1 MSGDGRLGEGAA
13 RGDADVR
20 PSREL
25 ARQLHALPA
34 AQYAFAVFGRRNV
47 RRVWRARHAMR
58 SIAWLA
64 EHNAGGGRVCL
75 RPATTACVLVED
87 ADADALE
94 ALAGDGLAPAVVV
107 DNGAGA
113 LQAWFRLGCA
123 PEPKVATRV
132 AKVLAARCG
141 ADAATAVF
149 DRFGLAAGFVLP
161 GAAGGDGPQALVRV
175 VEARGRV
182 AVRGEELVAEAE
194 EVLRRRAES
203 RAPAS
208 NGPGADERQ
217 APRPRHHPR
226 AFLGRELARLARR
239 YGADTDR
246 ARVLAAVAR
255 RMAVAGYE
263 RAEVVETL
271 AASRSVRR
279 LRPSHEAK
287 YAERVAAYAFGALRR
302 WPR

>member
-1 MSGDGRLGEGAA
+1 MSGAG
-13 RGDADVR
+13 

-64 EHNAGGGRVCL
+64 ERNALGGRVCL

-87 ADADALE
+87 AVWCALE

-107 DNGAGA
+107 ETGAGV

-123 PEPKVATRV
+123 PAPKVATRV
-132 AKVLAARCG
+132 AKMLAARSG
-141 ADAATAVF
+141 AEPATTAL
-149 DRFGLAAGFVLP
+149 DRFGLAAGFVHP
-161 GAAGGDGPQALVRV
+161 GAAGGDGASARVRV

-182 AVRGEELVAEAE
+182 AVRGDELVAEAE
-194 EVLRRRAES
+194 TELRRHAAS
-203 RAPAS
+203 RAP
-208 NGPGADERQ
+208 GPDED
-217 APRPRHHPR
+217 APPRPRDHPR

-239 YGADTDR
+239 YGPATDR
-246 ARVLAAVAR
+246 ARALSAAAR

-263 RAEVVETL
+263 RGEVVETL
-271 AASRSVRR
+271 AASRTVRR
-279 LRPSHEAK
+279 LRAGHEAE
-287 YAERVAAYAFGALRR
+287 YAERVAAYAFGAARR
-302 WPR
+302 RPR

>member
-1 MSGDGRLGEGAA
+1 MSGDGRPA
-13 RGDADVR
+13 
-20 PSREL
+20 REL

-34 AQYAFAVFGRRNV
+34 AQYTFAAFGRRNV

-64 EHNAGGGRVCL
+64 ERNALGGRVCL

-87 ADADALE
+87 ATADALE
-94 ALAGDGLAPAVVV
+94 ALARDGLAPAVVV

-113 LQAWFRLGCA
+113 LQAWFRLGCV
-123 PEPKVATRV
+123 PEPKVAMRV
-132 AKVLAARCG
+132 AKMLAARSG
-141 ADAATAVF
+141 AEPATAAF
-149 DRFGLAAGFVLP
+149 DRLGLAAGFVLP
-161 GAAGGDGPQALVRV
+161 PAAGGDGASARVRV

-194 EVLRRRAES
+194 ETIRRRAAS
-203 RAPAS
+203 RVPGPDEDAPS
-208 NGPGADERQ
+208 
-217 APRPRHHPR
+217 RPRDHPR

-239 YGADTDR
+239 YGAGTDR
-246 ARVLAAVAR
+246 ARALAAVAR

-263 RAEVVETL
+263 QAEVVETL

-279 LRPSHEAK
+279 LKAGHEAQ
-287 YAERVAAYAFGALRR
+287 YAERVAAYAFGAARR
-302 WPR
+302 RPR

>member
-1 MSGDGRLGEGAA
+1 MSG
-13 RGDADVR
+13 VR

-34 AQYAFAVFGRRNV
+34 AQYAFAVFGPRTV

-64 EHNAGGGRVCL
+64 ERNARGGRVCL

-123 PEPKVATRV
+123 PAPKVATRV

-141 ADAATAVF
+141 AEPTTAAF
-149 DRFGLAAGFVLP
+149 DRLGLAAGFALP
-161 GAAGGDGPQALVRV
+161 AAGGDGASPRVRV
-175 VEARGRV
+175 LEARGRV

-194 EVLRRRAES
+194 ETLRRRAGAC
-203 RAPAS
+203 AP
-208 NGPGADERQ
+208 GPDED
-217 APRPRHHPR
+217 APPRPPM
-226 AFLGRELARLARR
+226 AF
-239 YGADTDR
+239 
-246 ARVLAAVAR
+246 VLA
-255 RMAVAGYE
+255 
-263 RAEVVETL
+263 
-271 AASRSVRR
+271 
-279 LRPSHEAK
+279 
-287 YAERVAAYAFGALRR
+287 
-302 WPR
+302 

>member
-1 MSGDGRLGEGAA
+1 MSG
-13 RGDADVR
+13 VR

-34 AQYAFAVFGRRNV
+34 AQYAFAVFGARTV
-47 RRVWRARHAMR
+47 RRVWRARHAAR

-64 EHNAGGGRVCL
+64 ERNARGGRVCL

-123 PEPKVATRV
+123 PAPKVATRV

-141 ADAATAVF
+141 AEPTTAAF
-149 DRFGLAAGFVLP
+149 DRLGLAAGFANP
-161 GAAGGDGPQALVRV
+161 AAAGGDGAWPRVRV
-175 VEARGRV
+175 LEARGRV

-194 EVLRRRAES
+194 AALRRRDAL
-203 RAPAS
+203 RAPDS
-208 NGPGADERQ
+208 DEGP

-239 YGADTDR
+239 YGAGTDR
-246 ARVLAAVAR
+246 ARALAAAAR
-255 RMAVAGYE
+255 RMALAGY
-263 RAEVVETL
+263 ALPEVVETL
-271 AASRSVRR
+271 AASRAVRR
-279 LRPSHEAK
+279 LEAGREAE
-287 YAERVAAYAFGALRR
+287 YAERVAAYAFGAARR
-302 WPR
+302 RPR

>member
-1 MSGDGRLGEGAA
+1 MSGDGRPA
-13 RGDADVR
+13 
-20 PSREL
+20 REL
-25 ARQLHALPA
+25 ARQLNALPA
-34 AQYAFAVFGRRNV
+34 AQYAFAVFGPRTV

-64 EHNAGGGRVCL
+64 ERNALGGRVCL

-87 ADADALE
+87 AAWGALE

-107 DNGAGA
+107 ESGTGA

-132 AKVLAARCG
+132 AKVLAARSG
-141 ADAATAVF
+141 AEPATAAF
-149 DRFGLAAGFVLP
+149 DRLGLAAGFVHP
-161 GAAGGDGPQALVRV
+161 GAPGRDGASARVRI

-194 EVLRRRAES
+194 ETLRRRAES
-203 RAPAS
+203 RAPPS
-208 NGPGADERQ
+208 DGPRVDERPG
-217 APRPRHHPR
+217 PRPRHHPR

-239 YGADTDR
+239 YGAGTDR
-246 ARVLAAVAR
+246 ARALAAVAR

-279 LRPSHEAK
+279 LKAGREAQ
-287 YAERVAAYAFGALRR
+287 YAERVAAYAFGAARR
-302 WPR
+302 TPR

>member
-1 MSGDGRLGEGAA
+1 MS
-13 RGDADVR
+13 DVR

-47 RRVWRARHAMR
+47 RRVWRARHAER

-64 EHNAGGGRVCL
+64 ERNALGGRVCL

-107 DNGAGA
+107 ENGAGA

-123 PEPKVATRV
+123 PEPKVATHV
-132 AKVLAARCG
+132 ARVLAARAG
-141 ADAATAVF
+141 AEPVTAAF
-149 DRFGLAAGFVLP
+149 DRLGLAAGFPLP
-161 GAAGGDGPQALVRV
+161 GAAARVRV

-182 AVRGEELVAEAE
+182 AVRADELVAEAE
-194 EVLRRRAES
+194 ETLRRRAAT
-203 RAPAS
+203 RAP
-208 NGPGADERQ
+208 GPDED
-217 APRPRHHPR
+217 APTRPRDHPR
-226 AFLGRELARLARR
+226 SFLARELARLARR
-239 YGADTDR
+239 YGADADR
-246 ARVLAAVAR
+246 ARALAAAAR

-263 RAEVVETL
+263 RAEVVETFTR
-271 AASRSVRR
+271 SRSVRR
-279 LRPSHEAK
+279 WKAGGEAK
-287 YAERVAAYAFGALRR
+287 YAERVAAYAFGAKRR
-302 WPR
+302 TPR

>member
-1 MSGDGRLGEGAA
+1 MSG
-13 RGDADVR
+13 AD

-64 EHNAGGGRVCL
+64 ERNALGGRVCL

-87 ADADALE
+87 AHADALE

-107 DNGAGA
+107 ENGTGA
-113 LQAWFRLGCA
+113 LQAWFRLGMA
-123 PEPKVATRV
+123 PEPKVAAVV

-141 ADAATAVF
+141 AEPAAAAF
-149 DRFGLAAGFVLP
+149 DRLGLAAGFVLP
-161 GAAGGDGPQALVRV
+161 GAVDGNGHPARVRV

-194 EVLRRRAES
+194 EAVRRRPEG
-203 RAPAS
+203 RAP
-208 NGPGADERQ
+208 GPDEDPP
-217 APRPRHHPR
+217 PRPRDHPR
-226 AFLGRELARLARR
+226 AFLARELARLARR
-239 YGADTDR
+239 YGAATDR
-246 ARVLAAVAR
+246 ARALAAVAR

-279 LRPSHEAK
+279 LRAGHEAE
-287 YAERVAAYAFGALRR
+287 YAERVADYAFGAARR
-302 WPR
+302 RPR

>member
-1 MSGDGRLGEGAA
+1 MNGDGRLGEGAA

-64 EHNAGGGRVCL
+64 ERNALGGRVCL

-87 ADADALE
+87 AHADALE
-94 ALAGDGLAPAVVV
+94 ALAGEGLAPAVVV

-113 LQAWFRLGCA
+113 LQAWFRLGMA
-123 PEPKVATRV
+123 PEPKVANRV
-132 AKVLAARCG
+132 AKMLAARCG
-141 ADAATAVF
+141 GEPATAAF
-149 DRFGLAAGFVLP
+149 DRLGLAAGFVLP
-161 GAAGGDGPQALVRV
+161 AAGGDGASARVRV

-194 EVLRRRAES
+194 ETLRRRAAS
-203 RAPAS
+203 RAP
-208 NGPGADERQ
+208 GPDED
-217 APRPRHHPR
+217 APPRPRDHPR
-226 AFLGRELARLARR
+226 AFLVRELARLARR

-246 ARVLAAVAR
+246 ARALASAAR
-255 RMAVAGYE
+255 RMVVAGYE

-271 AASRSVRR
+271 AGSRSVRK
-279 LRPSHEAK
+279 LRAGDEAR
-287 YAERVAAYAFGALRR
+287 YAERAAAHAFGAARR
-302 WPR
+302 RPR

>member
-1 MSGDGRLGEGAA
+1 MSG
-13 RGDADVR
+13 AD

-34 AQYAFAVFGRRNV
+34 AQYAFAVFRPRNL

-64 EHNAGGGRVCL
+64 ERNALGGRVCL

-87 ADADALE
+87 ADADLLE
-94 ALAGDGLAPAVVV
+94 ALGRDGLAPAVVV

-132 AKVLAARCG
+132 AKLLAARCG
-141 ADAATAVF
+141 GAPAAAAF
-149 DRFGLAAGFVLP
+149 DRMGLAAGFVLP
-161 GAAGGDGPQALVRV
+161 AAAGGEGASARVRV

-182 AVRGEELVAEAE
+182 AVRGDEAGG
-194 EVLRRRAES
+194 R
-203 RAPAS
+203 
-208 NGPGADERQ
+208 GPGDASPARGAKRTRPGRRC
-217 APRPRHHPR
+217 APRPRDAPR

-239 YGADTDR
+239 YGPGTDR
-246 ARVLAAVAR
+246 ARALAAVAR

-271 AASRSVRR
+271 AASRSVRK
-279 LRPSHEAK
+279 LRAGGEAE
-287 YAERVAAYAFGALRR
+287 YAERVAAYAFGAKRR
-302 WPR
+302 RPR

>member
-1 MSGDGRLGEGAA
+1 MSAP
-13 RGDADVR
+13 R
-20 PSREL
+20 PAREL
-25 ARQLHALPA
+25 ARQLNALPA
-34 AQYAFAVFGRRNV
+34 AQYAFAVFGARTV
-47 RRVWRARHAMR
+47 RRVWRASHAMR

-64 EHNAGGGRVCL
+64 ERNARGGRVCL

-94 ALAGDGLAPAVVV
+94 ALAGEGLAPAVVV

-141 ADAATAVF
+141 AEPATAAF
-149 DRFGLAAGFVLP
+149 DRFGLAGGFVHR
-161 GAAGGDGPQALVRV
+161 GAAGGDGASLAVCV

-194 EVLRRRAES
+194 ETLRRRAGA
-203 RAPAS
+203 RAP
-208 NGPGADERQ
+208 GPDED
-217 APRPRHHPR
+217 APPRPRDHPR

-239 YGADTDR
+239 YGAGTDR
-246 ARVLAAVAR
+246 ARALAAVAR

-263 RAEVVETL
+263 QAEVVETL

-279 LRPSHEAK
+279 LKAGHEAQ
-287 YAERVAAYAFGALRR
+287 YAERVAAYAFGAARR
-302 WPR
+302 RPR

>member
-64 EHNAGGGRVCL
+64 ERNAGGGRVCL

-107 DNGAGA
+107 ESGAGA
-113 LQAWFRLGCA
+113 LQAWFRLGVA

-132 AKVLAARCG
+132 AKMLAARSG
-141 ADAATAVF
+141 AEPATTAL
-149 DRFGLAAGFVLP
+149 DRFGLAAGFVHP
-161 GAAGGDGPQALVRV
+161 GAAGGDGASARVRV

-182 AVRGEELVAEAE
+182 AVRGDELVAEAE
-194 EVLRRRAES
+194 TELRRHAAS
-203 RAPAS
+203 RAP
-208 NGPGADERQ
+208 GPDED
-217 APRPRHHPR
+217 APPRPRDHPR
-226 AFLGRELARLARR
+226 AFLARELARLARR
-239 YGADTDR
+239 YGAGTER
-246 ARVLAAVAR
+246 ARALAAAAR

-271 AASRSVRR
+271 AASRTVRR
-279 LRPSHEAK
+279 LKAGHEAE
-287 YAERVAAYAFGALRR
+287 YAERVAAYAFAEARR
-302 WPR
+302 RPR

>member
-1 MSGDGRLGEGAA
+1 MSGAGRLGEGAA
-13 RGDADVR
+13 PGDADVR

-34 AQYAFAVFGRRNV
+34 AQYAFAVFRPRNL

-58 SIAWLA
+58 SIDWLA
-64 EHNAGGGRVCL
+64 ERNALGGRVCL

-94 ALAGDGLAPAVVV
+94 AIEGDGLAPAVVV

-113 LQAWFRLGCA
+113 LQAWFRLGVA

-132 AKVLAARCG
+132 AKMLAARSG
-141 ADAATAVF
+141 AEPATAAF
-149 DRFGLAAGFVLP
+149 DRFGLAAGFVYRP
-161 GAAGGDGPQALVRV
+161 AAGGDGAGPRVRV

-194 EVLRRRAES
+194 ETLRRRLAA
-203 RAPAS
+203 RAP
-208 NGPGADERQ
+208 GPGPDED
-217 APRPRHHPR
+217 APPRPRDHPR

-239 YGADTDR
+239 YGAGIDR
-246 ARVLAAVAR
+246 ARALAAAAR

-271 AASRSVRR
+271 AASRNVRR
-279 LRPSHEAK
+279 LKAGHEAQ
-287 YAERVAAYAFGALRR
+287 YAERVAAYAFGAARR
-302 WPR
+302 TPR

>member
-1 MSGDGRLGEGAA
+1 MSGAG
-13 RGDADVR
+13 

-34 AQYAFAVFGRRNV
+34 AQYAFAVFRPRNL

-64 EHNAGGGRVCL
+64 ERNALGGRVCL

-132 AKVLAARCG
+132 AKLLAARCG
-141 ADAATAVF
+141 GAPATAAF
-149 DRFGLAAGFVLP
+149 DRLGLAAGFVLP
-161 GAAGGDGPQALVRV
+161 AAAGGDGTGTPVRV

-182 AVRGEELVAEAE
+182 AVRGDELVAEAE
-194 EVLRRRAES
+194 ETLRRRAS
-203 RAPAS
+203 QSAP
-208 NGPGADERQ
+208 GPDAD
-217 APRPRHHPR
+217 APPRPRDAPR

-239 YGADTDR
+239 YGAATDR
-246 ARVLAAVAR
+246 ARALAAVAR

-279 LRPSHEAK
+279 LKAGHEAE
-287 YAERVAAYAFGALRR
+287 YAERVAAYAFAAARR
-302 WPR
+302 RPR

>member
-1 MSGDGRLGEGAA
+1 MSGAG
-13 RGDADVR
+13 

-34 AQYAFAVFGRRNV
+34 AQYAFAVFRPRNL

-58 SIAWLA
+58 SIDWLA
-64 EHNAGGGRVCL
+64 ERNAHGGRVCL

-113 LQAWFRLGCA
+113 LQAWFRLGVA

-132 AKVLAARCG
+132 VKMLAARSG
-141 ADAATAVF
+141 AHPATAAF
-149 DRFGLAAGFVLP
+149 DRLGLAAGFVLP
-161 GAAGGDGPQALVRV
+161 GAAGGDGPLALVRV

-182 AVRGEELVAEAE
+182 AVRGEELVTEAE
-194 EVLRRRAES
+194 EVLRQRAAS
-203 RAPAS
+203 RALAS
-208 NGPGADERQ
+208 DGPGPDED
-217 APRPRHHPR
+217 APPRPRDPPR

-239 YGADTDR
+239 YGPATDR
-246 ARVLAAVAR
+246 ARALAAVAR

-263 RAEVVETL
+263 RGEVVETL

-279 LRPSHEAK
+279 LRAGHEAE
-287 YAERVAAYAFGALRR
+287 YAERVAAYAFGASRR
-302 WPR
+302 RPR

>member
-1 MSGDGRLGEGAA
+1 MSGAGRIGEAVA

-25 ARQLHALPA
+25 ARQLNALPA
-34 AQYAFAVFGRRNV
+34 AQYAFAAFGRRNV

-64 EHNAGGGRVCL
+64 ERNALGGRVCL

-107 DNGAGA
+107 ENGAGA
-113 LQAWFRLGCA
+113 LQAWFRLGRA
-123 PEPKVATRV
+123 PAPKVATHV
-132 AKVLAARCG
+132 AKVLAERAG
-141 ADAATAVF
+141 AEPATAAF
-149 DRFGLAAGFVLP
+149 DRLGLAAGFVLP
-161 GAAGGDGPQALVRV
+161 PGAAGGDGAAARVRV

-182 AVRGEELVAEAE
+182 AVRGDELVAEAE
-194 EVLRRRAES
+194 ATVRGRLAAHTPGPDED
-203 RAPAS
+203 AP
-208 NGPGADERQ
+208 
-217 APRPRHHPR
+217 PRPRDHPR
-226 AFLGRELARLARR
+226 SFLARELARLARR

-246 ARVLAAVAR
+246 ARALAAAAR

-263 RAEVVETL
+263 RAEVVETF

-279 LRPSHEAK
+279 WKAGHEAA
-287 YAERVAAYAFGALRR
+287 YAERVAAYAFGAKRR
-302 WPR
+302 TPR

>member
-1 MSGDGRLGEGAA
+1 MSAP
-13 RGDADVR
+13 R
-20 PSREL
+20 PAREL
-25 ARQLHALPA
+25 ARQLNALPA
-34 AQYAFAVFGRRNV
+34 AQYAFAVFGARTV
-47 RRVWRARHAMR
+47 RRVWRASHAMR

-64 EHNAGGGRVCL
+64 ERNARGGRVCL

-94 ALAGDGLAPAVVV
+94 ALAGEGLAPAVVV

-141 ADAATAVF
+141 AEPATAAF
-149 DRFGLAAGFVLP
+149 DRFGLAAGFVHP
-161 GAAGGDGPQALVRV
+161 AAAGGDGASLAVCV

-194 EVLRRRAES
+194 ETLRRRAGA
-203 RAPAS
+203 RAP
-208 NGPGADERQ
+208 GPDED
-217 APRPRHHPR
+217 APPRPRDHPR

-239 YGADTDR
+239 YGAGTDR
-246 ARVLAAVAR
+246 ARALAAVAR
-255 RMAVAGYE
+255 RMAVAGY
-263 RAEVVETL
+263 ALPEVVETL
-271 AASRSVRR
+271 AASRTVRR
-279 LRPSHEAK
+279 LKAGHEAE
-287 YAERVAAYAFGALRR
+287 YAERVAAYAFGAARR
-302 WPR
+302 RPR

>member
-1 MSGDGRLGEGAA
+1 MSG
-13 RGDADVR
+13 AD

-25 ARQLHALPA
+25 ARQLNALPA
-34 AQYAFAVFGRRNV
+34 AQYAFAVFRPRNL

-64 EHNAGGGRVCL
+64 ERNALGGRVCL

-132 AKVLAARCG
+132 AKMLAARCG
-141 ADAATAVF
+141 GTPAAAAF
-149 DRFGLAAGFVLP
+149 DRLGLAAGFVLP
-161 GAAGGDGPQALVRV
+161 AATGGDGAGTPVRV

-182 AVRGEELVAEAE
+182 AGRGEELVAEAE
-194 EVLRRRAES
+194 LRRRAAS
-203 RAPAS
+203 RAP
-208 NGPGADERQ
+208 GPDAD
-217 APRPRHHPR
+217 AHPRPRDPAR

-239 YGADTDR
+239 YGPGTDR
-246 ARVLAAVAR
+246 ARALAAVAR

-271 AASRSVRR
+271 AASRAVRR
-279 LRPSHEAK
+279 LNAGREAE
-287 YAERVAAYAFGALRR
+287 YAERVAAYAFAEKRR
-302 WPR
+302 RPR

>member
-1 MSGDGRLGEGAA
+1 MSG
-13 RGDADVR
+13 DVR

-25 ARQLHALPA
+25 ARQLNALPA

-47 RRVWRARHAMR
+47 RRVWRARHALR

-64 EHNAGGGRVCL
+64 ERNAGGARVCL

-107 DNGAGA
+107 ETGAGA

-123 PEPKVATRV
+123 PAPKVATRV
-132 AKVLAARCG
+132 AKMLAARSG
-141 ADAATAVF
+141 AEPASAAF

-161 GAAGGDGPQALVRV
+161 GAAGGDGVSPRVRV

-194 EVLRRRAES
+194 ETLRRRLAA
-203 RAPAS
+203 RAP
-208 NGPGADERQ
+208 GPDED
-217 APRPRHHPR
+217 APPRPRDHPR

-239 YGADTDR
+239 YGPATDR
-246 ARVLAAVAR
+246 ARALSAAVR

-263 RAEVVETL
+263 RGEVVETL

-279 LRPSHEAK
+279 LKTGGEAE
-287 YAERVAAYAFGALRR
+287 YAERVAAYAFGAARR
-302 WPR
+302 RPR

>member
-1 MSGDGRLGEGAA
+1 MSGAGT
-13 RGDADVR
+13 
-20 PSREL
+20 SREL
-25 ARQLHALPA
+25 ARQLNALPA
-34 AQYAFAVFGRRNV
+34 AQYAFAVFRPRNL

-64 EHNAGGGRVCL
+64 ERNALGGRVCL

-132 AKVLAARCG
+132 AKMLAARCG
-141 ADAATAVF
+141 GAPATAAF
-149 DRFGLAAGFVLP
+149 DRLGLAAGFVLP
-161 GAAGGDGPQALVRV
+161 PAAGGDGAGTPVRV

-182 AVRGEELVAEAE
+182 AVRGGELVAEAE
-194 EVLRRRAES
+194 LRRRAAS
-203 RAPAS
+203 RAP
-208 NGPGADERQ
+208 GPDADAR
-217 APRPRHHPR
+217 PRPRDAPR

-239 YGADTDR
+239 YGPGTDR
-246 ARVLAAVAR
+246 ARALAAVAR
-255 RMAVAGYE
+255 RMVVAGYE

-279 LRPSHEAK
+279 LKAGAEAA
-287 YAERVAAYAFGALRR
+287 YAERVAAYAFAAARR
-302 WPR
+302 RPR

>member
-1 MSGDGRLGEGAA
+1 MSGAGRLGEGGA

-64 EHNAGGGRVCL
+64 ERNAGGGRVCL

-113 LQAWFRLGCA
+113 LQAWFRLGSA
-123 PEPKVATRV
+123 PAPKVATRV
-132 AKVLAARCG
+132 AKMLAARSG
-141 ADAATAVF
+141 AEPATAAF
-149 DRFGLAAGFVLP
+149 DRLGLAAGFVLP
-161 GAAGGDGPQALVRV
+161 GAASGDGDRPRVRV

-182 AVRGEELVAEAE
+182 AVRGDELVAEAE
-194 EVLRRRAES
+194 ETLRRRLAS
-203 RAPAS
+203 RAP
-208 NGPGADERQ
+208 GPDED
-217 APRPRHHPR
+217 APPRPRDHPR
-226 AFLGRELARLARR
+226 VFLARELARLARR
-239 YGADTDR
+239 YGAGSER
-246 ARVLAAVAR
+246 ARALAAAAR

-279 LRPSHEAK
+279 LRPGGEAQ
-287 YAERVAAYAFGALRR
+287 YAERVAAYAFGAARR
-302 WPR
+302 TPR

>member
-1 MSGDGRLGEGAA
+1 MSGAGRLGEAVA
-13 RGDADVR
+13 RGNADVR

-34 AQYAFAVFGRRNV
+34 AQYAFAAFGRRNV
-47 RRVWRARHAMR
+47 RRVWRARHALR

-64 EHNAGGGRVCL
+64 ERNALGGRVCL

-107 DNGAGA
+107 ENGAGA

-123 PEPKVATRV
+123 PEPKVAAHV
-132 AKVLAARCG
+132 AKVLAARSG
-141 ADAATAVF
+141 AEPATAAF
-149 DRFGLAAGFVLP
+149 DRLGLAAGFPLP
-161 GAAGGDGPQALVRV
+161 GAAARVRV

-182 AVRGEELVAEAE
+182 AVRADELVAEAE
-194 EVLRRRAES
+194 EAVRGRLAARV
-203 RAPAS
+203 P
-208 NGPGADERQ
+208 GPHEDAR
-217 APRPRHHPR
+217 PRPRDHPR
-226 AFLGRELARLARR
+226 SFLARELARLARR

-246 ARVLAAVAR
+246 ARALAAAAR

-271 AASRSVRR
+271 AGSRSVRR
-279 LRPSHEAK
+279 LKAGGEAA
-287 YAERVAAYAFGALRR
+287 YAERVAAYAFGAKRR
-302 WPR
+302 TPR

>member
-1 MSGDGRLGEGAA
+1 MSDI
-13 RGDADVR
+13 R

-34 AQYAFAVFGRRNV
+34 AQYAFAVFGRRNLQ
-47 RRVWRARHAMR
+47 RVWRARHAER
-58 SIAWLA
+58 SVAWLA
-64 EHNAGGGRVCL
+64 ERNALGGRVCL

-87 ADADALE
+87 AHADGLE

-107 DNGAGA
+107 ETGAGA
-113 LQAWFRLGCA
+113 LQAWFRLGMA
-123 PEPKVATRV
+123 PAPRVATRV
-132 AKVLAARCG
+132 AKMLAARSG
-141 ADAATAVF
+141 ADPATAAF

-161 GAAGGDGPQALVRV
+161 GAAGGDGDSARVRV

-194 EVLRRRAES
+194 ETVRRHLPS

-208 NGPGADERQ
+208 DG
-217 APRPRHHPR
+217 PRPRDHPR
-226 AFLGRELARLARR
+226 AFLARELARLARR

-246 ARVLAAVAR
+246 ARALAAAAR

-271 AASRSVRR
+271 AGSRSVRR
-279 LRPSHEAK
+279 LKAGGEAQ
-287 YAERVAAYAFGALRR
+287 YAERVAAYAFGAARR
-302 WPR
+302 TPR

>member
-1 MSGDGRLGEGAA
+1 MPVNAVP
-13 RGDADVR
+13 DVR
-20 PSREL
+20 PAREL
-25 ARQLHALPA
+25 ARQLNALPA

-47 RRVWRARHAMR
+47 RRVWRARHAVR

-64 EHNAGGGRVCL
+64 ERNALGGRVCV

-87 ADADALE
+87 AAADALE

-107 DNGAGA
+107 DNGTGA

-123 PEPKVATRV
+123 PAPKVATRV
-132 AKVLAARCG
+132 AKMLAARSG
-141 ADAATAVF
+141 ADPATAAF
-149 DRFGLAAGFVLP
+149 ERFGLAAGFVLP
-161 GAAGGDGPQALVRV
+161 GAAGGGGDSARVRV

-194 EVLRRRAES
+194 AEETVRRHLPS

-208 NGPGADERQ
+208 DG
-217 APRPRHHPR
+217 PRPRDHPR
-226 AFLGRELARLARR
+226 SFLARELARLARR

-246 ARVLAAVAR
+246 ARALAAAAR

-271 AASRSVRR
+271 AGSRSVRR
-279 LRPSHEAK
+279 LKAGGEAA
-287 YAERVAAYAFGALRR
+287 YAERVAAYAFGAKRR
-302 WPR
+302 TPR

>member
-1 MSGDGRLGEGAA
+1 MSGDGRPA
-13 RGDADVR
+13 
-20 PSREL
+20 REL

-34 AQYAFAVFGRRNV
+34 AQYAFAAFGPRNV

-64 EHNAGGGRVCL
+64 ERNARGGRVCL

-87 ADADALE
+87 ATADALE
-94 ALAGDGLAPAVVV
+94 ALAGDGLAPAAVV

-141 ADAATAVF
+141 AEPATAAF
-149 DRFGLAAGFVLP
+149 DRLGLAAGFANP
-161 GAAGGDGPQALVRV
+161 AAAGGDGASPRVRV
-175 VEARGRV
+175 LEARGRV
-182 AVRGEELVAEAE
+182 AVRGDELVAEAE
-194 EVLRRRAES
+194 ETIRRRAAS
-203 RAPAS
+203 RVPGPDEDAP
-208 NGPGADERQ
+208 
-217 APRPRHHPR
+217 PRPRDHPR

-239 YGADTDR
+239 YGAGTDR
-246 ARVLAAVAR
+246 ARALAAVAR

-263 RAEVVETL
+263 QAEVVETL

-279 LRPSHEAK
+279 LKAGHEAQ
-287 YAERVAAYAFGALRR
+287 YAERVAAYAFGAARR
-302 WPR
+302 RPR

>member
-1 MSGDGRLGEGAA
+1 MSGAG
-13 RGDADVR
+13 

-34 AQYAFAVFGRRNV
+34 AQYAFAVFRPRNL

-64 EHNAGGGRVCL
+64 ERNALGGRVCV

-94 ALAGDGLAPAVVV
+94 ALGRDGLAPAVVV

-113 LQAWFRLGCA
+113 LQAWFRLGSA

-132 AKVLAARCG
+132 AKMLAARCG
-141 ADAATAVF
+141 GAPAAAAF
-149 DRFGLAAGFVLP
+149 DRLGLAAGFVLP
-161 GAAGGDGPQALVRV
+161 AAAPGGDGATARVRV

-182 AVRGEELVAEAE
+182 AVRGDELVAEAQE
-194 EVLRRRAES
+194 TVRRRLDGRVPGPDAD
-203 RAPAS
+203 AP
-208 NGPGADERQ
+208 
-217 APRPRHHPR
+217 PRPRDPPR

-239 YGADTDR
+239 YGPGTDR
-246 ARVLAAVAR
+246 ARALAAVAR

-263 RAEVVETL
+263 RAEVVEAL

-279 LRPSHEAK
+279 LRAGGEAA
-287 YAERVAAYAFGALRR
+287 YAERVAAYAFGAARR
-302 WPR
+302 RPR

>member
-1 MSGDGRLGEGAA
+1 MNGDGRLGEGAA

-58 SIAWLA
+58 SKRL
-64 EHNAGGGRVCL
+64 RVCL
-75 RPATTACVLVED
+75 RPATTGRGRWSRTRRTRSKRSRAT
-87 ADADALE
+87 
-94 ALAGDGLAPAVVV
+94 GLAPAVVV

-113 LQAWFRLGCA
+113 LQAWFRLGMA
-123 PEPKVATRV
+123 PEPKVANRV
-132 AKVLAARCG
+132 AKMLAARCG
-141 ADAATAVF
+141 GEPATAAF
-149 DRFGLAAGFVLP
+149 DRLGLAAGFVLP
-161 GAAGGDGPQALVRV
+161 AAGGDGASARVRV

-194 EVLRRRAES
+194 ETLRRRAAS
-203 RAPAS
+203 RAP
-208 NGPGADERQ
+208 GPDED
-217 APRPRHHPR
+217 APPRPRDHPR
-226 AFLGRELARLARR
+226 AFLVRELARLARR

-246 ARVLAAVAR
+246 ARALASAAR
-255 RMAVAGYE
+255 RMVVAGYE

-271 AASRSVRR
+271 AGSRSVRK
-279 LRPSHEAK
+279 LRAGDEAR
-287 YAERVAAYAFGALRR
+287 YAERAAAHAFGAARR
-302 WPR
+302 RPR